1 MTNIV
6 STDTAQRFV
15 VVQSGVANVTGNGT
29 VYTYVYNTLS
39 QGSGIV
45 IATGVFTCTVAG
57 VFLFCNYPSFSN
69 TNSSMTNAIC
79 NLVTTQRTFTFAN
92 YNVGAIRSQAVVSSI
107 AGYVIAP
114 MAAGDTATVT
124 LQISGSTQVAGVF
137 GWCQATRLF

>member
-1 MTNIV
+1 MSNLA
-6 STDTAQRFV
+6 DTGTSQRFV
-15 VVQSGVANVTGNGT
+15 VVQSGVTNVTGNGT

-57 VFLFCNYPSFSN
+57 VFLFCNYPSLSSM
-69 TNSSMTNAIC
+69 NSSMTLAVC

-92 YNVGAIRSQAVVSSI
+92 FNAGAIRSQAVISSI

-114 MAAGDTATVT
+114 MAVGDTATATIQV
-124 LQISGSTQVAGVF
+124 SGSTLTAGVF
-137 GWCQATRLF
+137 GWWQATRLF